1 MNKKRRIINKTDIE
15 FLVVVLLIIIS
26 TIFLKFSVF
35 SKKNNQYLFLGDS
48 ITFRYELQKYY
59 PNYPVINSGINGN
72 RTVDILENLDNRVYK
87 YNPDKIIILIGVND
101 LAHNQPTE
109 YVFSNIKKI
118 TKDIKN
124 KFPKSTIYIQSIYP
138 VNSTWKEYASE
149 DSPSLDDIISRI
161 KEVNK
166 KIEVYCKNNNFEYI
180 DAYSSLID
188 NDGVLKNSYTVDG
201 IHLSDE
207 GYRIVTYIIKKSIL
221 D

>member
-1 MNKKRRIINKTDIE
+1 MKKIKKLSKSDVE
-15 FLVVVLLIIIS
+15 FLILVTLLIIG
-26 TIFLKFSVF
+26 FLFVKFFNVNKENYEF
-35 SKKNNQYLFLGDS
+35 VFLGDS
-48 ITFRYELQKYY
+48 ITYRYDLQKYY
-59 PNYPVINSGINGN
+59 SNYPVVNSGINGN

-149 DSPSLDDIISRI
+149 DSPSLDEMISRI

-180 DAYSSLID
+180 DVYSSLID

-207 GYRIVTYIIKKSIL
+207 GYRIVTYIIKKRIL